1 MSREGT
7 RTTTCTGWMWKQG
20 EGPGSVANF
29 ARRWFCLEVTERGL
43 LARGG
48 NQPKDEA
55 FSTGYS
61 PAQRRI
67 VTLYYYKNIEDAK
80 PRGSI
85 PLIEDKYHIGP
96 PKEQRRGYDHAFRLD
111 VDQPTSLASP
121 RSDERGRNR
130 KKYSRP
136 RDRGGKTSLGA
147 RSAPRLSSP
156 GEE

>member
-1 MSREGT
+1 M
-7 RTTTCTGWMWKQG
+7 
-20 EGPGSVANF
+20 
-29 ARRWFCLEVTERGL
+29 
-43 LARGG
+43 
-48 NQPKDEA
+48 
-55 FSTGYS
+55 
-61 PAQRRI
+61 
-67 VTLYYYKNIEDAK
+67 TLYYYKNIEDAK